1 MSHKDANH
9 GHLRLMLM
17 RSRKEIVDYES
28 WAGILSPNRKL
39 PTQLNLL
46 ISSWL
51 VRVTRIYLRQSGCRR
66 LRNQTEKLR
75 RDRICCHTE
84 PRAMFCAER
93 SVEV

>member
-75 RDRICCHTE
+75 RDRRCCHHGATSDVLRGE
-84 PRAMFCAER
+84 EC
-93 SVEV
+93 

>member
-51 VRVTRIYLRQSGCRR
+51 VRVTRIYLRQSG
-66 LRNQTEKLR
+66 LGIGGIKQKSGGTGYVVTN
-75 RDRICCHTE
+75 CHL
-84 PRAMFCAER
+84 CDD
-93 SVEV
+93 